1 MSSIQPECVL
11 WKKRDKTKLKNV
23 CTVEVPAG
31 KTLQLRAGDPTT
43 TGNTTLIRYD
53 VITDTTQETIHTETE
68 TEEFPWDGLYHE
80 VTAQIINGP
89 ISNSQP
95 NDTNSTNYY

>member
-1 MSSIQPECVL
+1 MSSLQPECVL

-31 KTLQLRAGDPTT
+31 KTLRLHAGDPTT
-43 TGNTTLIRYD
+43 TGSATLIRYD
-53 VITDTTQETIHTETE
+53 VITDTTQETIHTEIK

-80 VTAQIINGP
+80 VTTQIISGP
-89 ISNSQP
+89 LISSYTDN
-95 NDTNSTNYY
+95 TNNNNYY